1 MFGYFYKEIAM
12 RKMELDEFVASVVL
26 FIANS
31 DMRRYGYLIDKPY
44 TCSGDSVMYGDDVVI
59 EDASDM
65 EPAAIVAGI
74 ANHMIGGTK

>member
-1 MFGYFYKEIAM
+1 M

-26 FIANS
+26 FIVNS
-31 DMRRYGYLIDKPY
+31 DMSRYGYLADKPY

-59 EDASDM
+59 ENASDM

-74 ANHMIGGTK
+74 ANHVIGGTK